1 MIPKFYTLYNPKDSH
16 QWTDPQRVIFIV
28 FEGDLVKITYQMGD
42 SVVHHSMINVKGS
55 KDKPMELHHSQSK
68 DFTLNAAR
76 TVWDWLVDELGW
88 VRPVNGA

>member
-1 MIPKFYTLYNPKDSH
+1 MTIPKIYTLHNPKDFH
-16 QWTDPQRVIFIV
+16 RCTQPQSMIFMV
-28 FEGDLVKITYQMGD
+28 FDGDLVKITYQMGD
-42 SVVHHSMINVKGS
+42 SIVPNTVINIKWS

-88 VRPVNGA
+88 VNGG

>member
-42 SVVHHSMINVKGS
+42 SVVHHSMINVKGWN
-55 KDKPMELHHSQSK
+55 DMPMELHHSQSVDLTK
-68 DFTLNAAR
+68 DYAR
-76 TVWDWLVDELGW
+76 VLWKWLVDELGW
-88 VRPVNGA
+88 VNGA